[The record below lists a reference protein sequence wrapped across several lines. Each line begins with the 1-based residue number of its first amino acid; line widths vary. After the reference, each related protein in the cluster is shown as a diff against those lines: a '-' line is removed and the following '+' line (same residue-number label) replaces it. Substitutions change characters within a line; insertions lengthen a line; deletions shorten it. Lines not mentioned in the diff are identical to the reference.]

1 MRNTSLRRV
10 GGGRRGLSLNHLA
23 GALHCRK
30 IPDTPSCNARRWKER
45 LRSICDAPYLCE
57 EGKKPKKQ
65 REAEPDTRSSSD
77 PIKKLLRY
85 WRLNVSD
92 VLIPP
97 PPPSSRRV
105 PIFFLCTV
113 CVLCISLANRR
124 RGFSSVSFHPSFS
137 LSFSLSLSV
146 SFAFCVTKIGSR
158 QAVFVP
164 LSWWTS
170 VGGMAIVRMC
180 FLWGKVSGDE
190 IAKVRQRCYD
200 WRIVL
205 LGILLSPSYFCKGEG
220 VSICFLSLSK
230 SIRIVSLFSF
240 DRSFQFS
247 SKKGKGGCKINI

>member
-137 LSFSLSLSV
+137 LSFSLSLCFFRILRNEDRISTG
-146 SFAFCVTKIGSR
+146 CVRASELMNERGRNGHR
-158 QAVFVP
+158 QDVF
-164 LSWWTS
+164 L
-170 VGGMAIVRMC
+170 VG
-180 FLWGKVSGDE
+180 
-190 IAKVRQRCYD
+190 
-200 WRIVL
+200 
-205 LGILLSPSYFCKGEG
+205 
-220 VSICFLSLSK
+220 
-230 SIRIVSLFSF
+230 
-240 DRSFQFS
+240 
-247 SKKGKGGCKINI
+247 